1 MKIKRQLM
9 KYFYILLLLIST
21 YSVHAQKEF
30 QGVFIGLDI
39 NYHYLFGGAQVNGR
53 ETIGDGNRSAFGLM
67 GGYRWHFAN
76 DLVFGMEVQ
85 LNKPFGTF
93 KNTSN
98 PAQAIV
104 NYFIKPQSALQ
115 FQFGKAVGDENN
127 HLILGYFAFNQT
139 RFDIDITMPD
149 GSKFQQTDFEN
160 FGRVG
165 IGYEGRFCSHWST
178 RFQIG
183 TSMDALP
190 DTHNGID
197 TKLNLLYGF

>member
-1 MKIKRQLM
+1 MIFEK
-9 KYFYILLLLIST
+9 
-21 YSVHAQKEF
+21 SVQRNCLRIA
-30 QGVFIGLDI
+30 
-39 NYHYLFGGAQVNGR
+39 
-53 ETIGDGNRSAFGLM
+53 
-67 GGYRWHFAN
+67 
-76 DLVFGMEVQ
+76 
-85 LNKPFGTF
+85 
-93 KNTSN
+93 N